1 MSFVFQCCTKSS
13 AVKSIFSPTE
23 NGGYEESMEVVI
35 NSRGLDLREEQSSL
49 KYNKSSSKR
58 ISFKDEEAI
67 PKDDQPQIPKDDR
80 PPLYVTRLSSSSL
93 GPIDI
98 DRPSTAASQSSQ
110 IEMYSRKLALGASA
124 HSLFSQESAT
134 ESKDRRQLY
143 RMQEHN
149 FRASAAN
156 EEEKTLQE
164 KILDWCSKFV
174 LLDTLSMVQN
184 HRSSTLSFQQN
195 VKEIQ
200 IHMKFLLWVRSLVNL
215 DPR

>member
-13 AVKSIFSPTE
+13 GAVKSIFSSTE
-23 NGGYEESMEVVI
+23 NDGYEESMEVVI
-35 NSRGLDLREEQSSL
+35 KSRGLDLREEQSSL

-80 PPLYVTRLSSSSL
+80 PLTVLSSSSL
-93 GPIDI
+93 VGPIDI
-98 DRPSTAASQSSQ
+98 DQPSTAASQSSQ
-110 IEMYSRKLALGASA
+110 IERYSKKIALGASA

-134 ESKDRRQLY
+134 ESKDRRQHY

-149 FRASAAN
+149 FRASVAN
-156 EEEKTLQE
+156 GEEKTLQE

-184 HRSSTLSFQQN
+184 LKS
-195 VKEIQ
+195 VEEIQ
-200 IHMKFLLWVRSLVNL
+200 IHMKFILWVRSLVTL